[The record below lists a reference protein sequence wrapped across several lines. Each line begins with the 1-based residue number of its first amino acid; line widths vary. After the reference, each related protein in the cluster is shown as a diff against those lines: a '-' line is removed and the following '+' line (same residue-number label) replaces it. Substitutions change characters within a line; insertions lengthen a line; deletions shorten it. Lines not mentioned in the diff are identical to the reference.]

1 MLIFG
6 LLIAGMLFL
15 GGTYL
20 AEPLPFITAATLA
33 FTVALQYSIN
43 RCSEVGVV
51 NLHIHKDNAVF
62 GQDALAFSRGP
73 KEVSYSVQTETSA
86 VKQ

>member
-1 MLIFG
+1 
-6 LLIAGMLFL
+6 MLFL

-20 AEPLPFITAATLA
+20 AEPLPTIPAATLA

-51 NLHIHKDNAVF
+51 NLHIHKGTAVF

-73 KEVSYSVQTETSA
+73 KAVLYLIQSETSA